1 MARGLKTSF
10 IVAVLAAVFAA
21 VLGTSPAFAAKQTF
35 DFHNLEQEQRYQ
47 KLVKELRCTVCQSES
62 IYESNAAFAAD
73 VRTKVYEMVQDEKT
87 DDDIVNFMVERYGD
101 YISFRPALQKNTW
114 VLWFA
119 PLLMLLLGVGIWR
132 SVVANRRLQAETGLG
147 LSSEDKA
154 ELARRLK

>member
-1 MARGLKTSF
+1 MVKPFSKLTSIF
-10 IVAVLAAVFAA
+10 MLLVVATLLADFAN
-21 VLGTSPAFAAKQTF
+21 AAKQTF

-73 VRTKVYEMVQDEKT
+73 VRTRVYEMVQEGKQDQ
-87 DDDIVNFMVERYGD
+87 DIVNFMVERYGD

-119 PLLMLLLGVGIWR
+119 PVLMLLLGIGIWR
-132 SVVANRRLQAETGLG
+132 SVVANRRLQAKTHQE
-147 LSSEDKA
+147 LSDEDKA
-154 ELARRLK
+154 ELARRLQ